1 MKTTKTIVA
10 SLMLAAGFLCSCQSE
25 LDESAKGYGY
35 LQLSSV
41 DVNKTMTRADVTAT
55 EQISVDV
62 YDEENTLIEH
72 ADKWQDINS
81 EGGLLLPAGKT
92 YTVKAY
98 SYDRDKN
105 AQGFDAKPYYAGEEN
120 VTIQADKANYAEI
133 TCKLA
138 QSKVSVA
145 YSEKFKSAFT
155 EPFRCY
161 VTGNSGTSIEFKEGE
176 TRAAYVKAE
185 QPLSIKLDFGNN
197 KVFTQQITASAE
209 AAHLYKVKLEAGD
222 AQTGITI
229 TLDQTIH
236 QYEVTLEIPTKME
249 DYIATTDISTDAS
262 KVWGQFAYLTGEC
275 NITGATDPVQFCYK
289 KKADADWTT
298 IEATK
303 VGDTFTY
310 ENKVA
315 PLDFG
320 TEYEYYI
327 KCGDKTGET
336 VSFTTESF
344 VEIPNLDFEDWTKSG
359 DNWYPNADA
368 SNSYWA
374 TGNEGVTTLGDS
386 NSVPV
391 EGTDAHN
398 GKSAK
403 LQTVTVS
410 LVGYAAGNLLI
421 GNYKTNLGDMASSVS
436 FGRPYS
442 GARPVKLAGYYKY
455 TPGTEMNTNGKIPTD
470 RTLSVDECDIYVK
483 LWSGG
488 TEGTLL
494 GEGHFI
500 TNQTQSTYAPFEIEI
515 EYTDT
520 SKRPDTMTI
529 VATSSR
535 YGGEFEGTN
544 MFNTKVVGQV
554 AANSTLWVDDF
565 ELSYY

>member
-1 MKTTKTIVA
+1 MKAINKITA
-10 SLMLAAGFLCSCQSE
+10 SLILAAGFLCSCQSD

-105 AQGFDAKPYYAGEEN
+105 AQGFDAKPYYAGEKD
-120 VTIQADKANYAEI
+120 VTIQADKANYEEI

-155 EPFRCY
+155 EPFTCY
-161 VTGNSGTSIEFKEGE
+161 VTGNSGTNIEFKEGE

-185 QPLSIKLDFGNN
+185 QPLSIKLDFGSD
-197 KVFTQQITASAE
+197 KVFTKQITASAE
-209 AAHLYKVKLEAGD
+209 AAHLYKVTLEAGD

-249 DYIATTDISTDAS
+249 DYIATTDISSDVS
-262 KVWGQFAYLTGEC
+262 KVWGQFAYLRGEC

-327 KCGDKTGET
+327 KCGEKQGET

-344 VEIPNLDFEDWTKSG
+344 VEIPNLGFENWNQDE
-359 DNWYPNADA
+359 DNWYPNSDAD
-368 SNSYWA
+368 NSYWA
-374 TGNEGVTTLGDS
+374 TGNEGVTLGGNSNTIGVSDS
-386 NSVPV
+386 HK
-391 EGTDAHN
+391 GTA
-398 GKSAK
+398 AQ
-403 LQTVTVS
+403 LQTVQVTV
-410 LVGYAAGNLLI
+410 LYIFKVTAAGNLFI
-421 GNYKTNLGDMASSVS
+421 GDYETDTSNPASSVK

-442 GARPVKLAGYYKY
+442 GARPVKLSGWYKY
-455 TPGTEMNTNGKIPTD
+455 QPGTKMNGGSVPTD
-470 RTLSVDECDIYVK
+470 RTLTVDECDIYVK
-483 LWSGG
+483 LWA
-488 TEGTLL
+488 
-494 GEGHFI
+494 GEEVIAESHFI
-500 TNQTQSTYAPFEIEI
+500 DNQTVSSYKKFELPI
-515 EYTDT
+515 EYSNT
-520 SKRPDTMTI
+520 SLRPDKITI

-535 YGGEFEGTN
+535 YGGEFDG
-544 MFNTKVVGQV
+544 MDVIGQLSIG
-554 AANSTLWVDDF
+554 STLWVDDF

>member
-1 MKTTKTIVA
+1 
-10 SLMLAAGFLCSCQSE
+10 MLAAGFLCSCQSD

-62 YDEENTLIEH
+62 YDEESTLIEH

-105 AQGFDAKPYYAGEEN
+105 AQGFDAKPYYAGEKD

-138 QSKVSVA
+138 QSKVSVE
-145 YSEKFKSAFT
+145 YTEKFKNAFT
-155 EPFRCY
+155 EPFTCY
-161 VTGNSGTSIEFKEGE
+161 VTGNSGTNIEFKEGE

-185 QPLSIKLDFGNN
+185 QPLSIKLDFGSD
-197 KVFTQQITASAE
+197 KVFTKQITASAE
-209 AAHLYKVKLEAGD
+209 AAHLYKVTLEAGD

-249 DYIATTDISTDAS
+249 DYIATTDISSDVS
-262 KVWGQFAYLTGEC
+262 KVWGQFAYLRGEC

-327 KCGDKTGET
+327 KCGEKQGET

-344 VEIPNLDFEDWTKSG
+344 VEIPNLNFDTWSQSG
-359 DNWYPNADA
+359 KNHFANADA
-368 SNSYWA
+368 SDSYWA
-374 TGNEGVTTLGDS
+374 TGNTGVTIIGDATTT
-386 NSVPV
+386 PA
-391 EGTDAHN
+391 EGADAHN
-398 GKSAK
+398 GKAAK
-403 LQTVTVS
+403 MVTKTGVI
-410 LVGYAAGNLLI
+410 LVGAAAGNLFI
-421 GNYKTNLGDMASSVS
+421 GSYETNMGNPSSSVD
-436 FGRPYS
+436 FGRDYA
-442 GARPVKLAGYYKY
+442 GARPVKLSGWYKY
-455 TPGTEMNTNGKIPTD
+455 TSCPIDYGSQPGTLTT
-470 RTLSVDECDIYVK
+470 DECNIYLR
-483 LWSGG
+483 LWAADG
-488 TEGTLL
+488 TEIGFGEFVGTKSV
-494 GEGHFI
+494 
-500 TNQTQSTYAPFEIEI
+500 STYQKFEFDIT
-515 EYTDT
+515 YTNKT
-520 SKRPDTMTI
+520 KRPAKITI
-529 VATSSR
+529 VATSSH
-535 YGGEFEGTN
+535 YGGNFSG
-544 MFNTKVVGQV
+544 MKVVGQV
-554 AANSTLWVDDF
+554 GSGSTLWVDDF